1 MFIWGLASLF
11 FLYEFFLQVFLS
23 TISHDLMHDLNLDAS
38 SYSIMGAGYFLSYSL
53 MQIPVGILTDR
64 FGPRLLLPMAAG
76 VATLG
81 VFWFC
86 TSHSFSAGFTSR
98 FLMGFGSSF
107 AYVSLLVLALNWF
120 PKKHFAL
127 MIGLANLL
135 GATGPF
141 LAGGPL
147 SYILSLFN
155 NEWRA
160 VLFAIGVFGTVL
172 CIMIALFVRNGPS
185 RDKKAIIHL
194 DPFKE
199 KLSKRLKTMV
209 KNPQAWFVVLSSG
222 TIYVSLPLLGAYW
235 GTSYL
240 QARGLTQ
247 TVAASISSF
256 LWIGYA
262 VGAPLTGKI
271 SDAMHRRLPV
281 LSFCSVVGL
290 IVSAL
295 IVYLPETSVM
305 VFSLLF
311 FLIGFAS
318 SGSSVGFA
326 LISEH
331 VQPNLQATSL
341 GFNNSMAT
349 FIGGL
354 FPIVV
359 GFLIE
364 RGTSDG
370 VHHYS
375 VSQYQNGLILMP
387 IFYGISLLLFLFFIK
402 ETFCRSQ
409 HGVVKV
415 QRF

>member
-1 MFIWGLASLF
+1 MIPLRKGSQNGSKQWSKILRPWFI
-11 FLYEFFLQVFLS
+11 
-23 TISHDLMHDLNLDAS
+23 
-38 SYSIMGAGYFLSYSL
+38 
-53 MQIPVGILTDR
+53 
-64 FGPRLLLPMAAG
+64 
-76 VATLG
+76 
-81 VFWFC
+81 
-86 TSHSFSAGFTSR
+86 
-98 FLMGFGSSF
+98 
-107 AYVSLLVLALNWF
+107 
-120 PKKHFAL
+120 
-127 MIGLANLL
+127 
-135 GATGPF
+135 
-141 LAGGPL
+141 
-147 SYILSLFN
+147 
-155 NEWRA
+155 
-160 VLFAIGVFGTVL
+160 
-172 CIMIALFVRNGPS
+172 
-185 RDKKAIIHL
+185 
-194 DPFKE
+194 
-199 KLSKRLKTMV
+199 
-209 KNPQAWFVVLSSG
+209 VLSSG

-281 LSFCSVVGL
+281 LSFCSAVGL

-295 IVYLPETSVM
+295 IVYLPETSVLI
-305 VFSLLF
+305 FSLLF

-364 RGTSDG
+364 RGTPEG

-387 IFYGISLLLFLFFIK
+387 ILYGISLLLFLFFIK

-415 QRF
+415 PIEPS